1 MLDEDI
7 TENTTLINPDCND
20 GTDRSQ
26 ITIRGI
32 AENPPPLPAES
43 RAVRRRRELREQL
56 VHEHID
62 NAEPVPTG
70 LRRVFKKLFGAAWR
84 GKSG

>member
-1 MLDEDI
+1 MFDEDV

-43 RAVRRRRELREQL
+43 RGARRRRELREQL
-56 VHEHID
+56 VREHID
-62 NAEPVPTG
+62 NAGPEPSVLNRI
-70 LRRVFKKLFGAAWR
+70 LRKLPGAARRR
-84 GKSG
+84 GDK